1 MKITGY
7 KTYMVP
13 PRWLFLKIE
22 TDEGIAGWGEP
33 VIEGKAASVETA
45 VHEFMDQ
52 LLVMIHQLLKAVGQ
66 KNVPQQFYRG
76 GPILM
81 SKLLRVL
88 TKHLGISK
96 GKRWDSR
103 SFNYWV
109 GQSEIKSK
117 CILGGR

>member
-1 MKITGY
+1 MESLSINCQITKISKIEGVQMKITGY

-52 LLVMIHQLLKAVGQ
+52 LLGDDPSAIEG
-66 KNVPQQFYRG
+66 
-76 GPILM
+76 
-81 SKLLRVL
+81 
-88 TKHLGISK
+88 
-96 GKRWDSR
+96 
-103 SFNYWV
+103 
-109 GQSEIKSK
+109 
-117 CILGGR
+117 

>member
-52 LLVMIHQLLKAVGQ
+52 LLGDDPSAIEGC
-66 KNVPQQFYRG
+66 
-76 GPILM
+76 
-81 SKLLRVL
+81 
-88 TKHLGISK
+88 
-96 GKRWDSR
+96 W
-103 SFNYWV
+103 
-109 GQSEIKSK
+109 SK
-117 CILGGR
+117 CTAAVFTEVVPY